1 MGSSR
6 ETKILNIVCAL
17 LVLLAG
23 AVRLWLQPFG
33 KFGYN
38 SLILLFFT
46 AAILIWVCQLRRRL
60 VQSHVRRNLMWAAS
74 LMIFWMAL
82 RTLKYEFLFP
92 KEHFA
97 SRYAWYLFYIP
108 LVFIPLFMFLS
119 VLYIGKPYNHPISHW
134 WKLLYIPAGFLV
146 LGVLTNDLHQ
156 KAFGFPE
163 GIANWCNCD
172 YTYGPVYYGV
182 VAWVAVLFF
191 AMMAVVFAR
200 SAVPDSRKKIWI
212 PALPFLI
219 GMVYT
224 ILYILYPVNLFKQM
238 LQLPEMGCFLFA
250 AFMEALIIA
259 HLLPSND
266 SYSDFWNASSIGAG
280 IMDEEGVIHY
290 QSQHSIVAEEEQV
303 REAEQQAVLL
313 DGGSVA
319 LKSHRIQGG
328 FCYWTK
334 NMSEINH
341 LSQILADLG
350 NVLTEENAILE
361 AENRMKAEQTKI
373 RQQNALY
380 DSIARKVSPQLS
392 EISRLLD
399 APVPDETAFTDIMKY
414 ACILN
419 CYVKRCSNLLLLS
432 HQNDR
437 IDSGELFLA
446 ISESIEYVRL
456 FGIKA
461 HASCKGERKLSGE
474 KILLVYELFEA
485 VLESAIPGTDALF
498 VNMDIQDNVLSF
510 QMEINAPG
518 KNLSENVMYEQIAAF
533 GGRLTIETEA
543 GTEYV
548 SLILPVGGDKI

>member
-1 MGSSR
+1 MRSSR
-6 ETKILNIVCAL
+6 ETKILNIVCVL

-23 AVRLWLQPFG
+23 TVRLWLQNFG

-38 SLILLFFT
+38 ILILVFFT
-46 AAILIWVCQLRRRL
+46 AAILIWVCQLKRRL
-60 VQSHVRRNLMWAAS
+60 VQSHVRRNLKWVAF

-82 RTLKYEFLFP
+82 RTLKYEFILP

-108 LVFIPLFMFLS
+108 LVFIPLFMFFA
-119 VLYIGKPYNHPISHW
+119 VLYIGKPYSHPISHR

-163 GIANWCNCD
+163 GIANWCNSY

-182 VAWVAVLFF
+182 VAWVAVIFF
-191 AMMAVVFAR
+191 AVMAVVFAR
-200 SAVPDSRKKIWI
+200 SAVSASRKRIWI
-212 PALPFLI
+212 PAVPFLLGI
-219 GMVYT
+219 VYT
-224 ILYILYPVNLFKQM
+224 ILYILYPANLFKQM

-259 HLLPSND
+259 HLFPSND

-290 QSQHSIVAEEEQV
+290 QSRRSIVPMEKQV

-313 DGGSVA
+313 EGGNVA

-334 NMSEINH
+334 NMSGINH
-341 LSQILADLG
+341 LTRILADMG
-350 NVLTEENAILE
+350 NVLVEENAMLE
-361 AENRMKAEQTKI
+361 AENRMKEEQTKI

-380 DSIARKVSPQLS
+380 DSIARKVSPQLN
-392 EISRLLD
+392 EISSLID
-399 APVPDETAFTDIMKY
+399 TPVTDETAFIDTMKY

-432 HQNDR
+432 HQNAW
-437 IDSGELFLA
+437 IDSGELYLA
-446 ISESIEYVRL
+446 ISESLEYVRL

-461 HASCKGERKLSGE
+461 HASCKGETMLLGE
-474 KILLVYELFEA
+474 KLLLVYELFEN
-485 VLESAIPGTDALF
+485 VLETAIPGTDALF
-498 VNMDIQDNVLSF
+498 VNMDIRDNVVSF

-518 KNLSENVMYEQIAAF
+518 QILSENVMYEQIAAF

-548 SLILPVGGDKI
+548 SLILPPGGDRI